1 MRKWEDIIK
10 DKMEEP
16 EGALPESVFA
26 EFCARREAAAA
37 APAKKR
43 FPPVWA
49 VAPAVAAGLAAVLLL
64 HKPSVPEGDIQI
76 IQQPLTPVAVVTDS
90 TTVAEPWQTTPL
102 IAQVVTPKVAR
113 QAVVKPQEVEIV
125 ENVEPAEEDTA
136 TTIDDKATQADVPQ
150 TDMPDTID
158 KETPDRPITTTT
170 SPFIPERT
178 KATPVKMKV
187 GPAAGMIVGG
197 GLLAAIIPPIPGA
210 GTEMDNAPMADSDK
224 SGGTVV
230 LTPDPPKDERIGNAD
245 HYFPLK
251 MGLSVRFPLNDRLSF
266 TTGLNYSRYRSSFT
280 YSLSGEKIQNAHY
293 LGIPVRLDWT
303 LASNKWLDIYVG
315 GGFEGDFCLGA
326 TLAGERIAKDAF
338 CASLLGAGGIQFNLT
353 KRFGVYVEPALS
365 CTITPENPVPE
376 TYRTKHPLMFS
387 VSSGLRITI
396 EH

>member
-1 MRKWEDIIK
+1 MRKWEDIVK

-26 EFCARREAAAA
+26 EFCARWEAAMAV
-37 APAKKR
+37 PSKRR
-43 FPPVWA
+43 FPLVWA
-49 VAPAVAAGLAAVLLL
+49 VVPAVAAGLAAVLLL

-76 IQQPLTPVAVVTDS
+76 IQQPSAPVAVVTDT
-90 TTVAEPWQTTPL
+90 TTVDEPWQTTPL

-187 GPAAGMIVGG
+187 GPAAGMIAGG
-197 GLLAAIIPPIPGA
+197 GLLAAIIPLIPGA
-210 GTEMDNAPMADSDK
+210 ATEMDNAPMADSDK
-224 SGGTVV
+224 PGGTVV
-230 LTPDPPKDERIGNAD
+230 LTPDPPKDERTGNAV

-251 MGLSVRFPLNDRLSF
+251 VGLSARFPISDRLSI
-266 TTGLNYSRYRSSFT
+266 TTGLDYSWYKSSFT
-280 YSLSGEKIQNAHY
+280 YSVSGEKIQNAHY
-293 LGIPVRLDWT
+293 IGIPVRLDWT
-303 LASNKWLDIYVG
+303 FASGRWLDVYLG
-315 GGFEGDFCLGA
+315 GGLEGNYCLGA
-326 TLAGERIAKDAF
+326 TLAGDRVAKDGF
-338 CASLLGAGGIQFNLT
+338 SASLLGAGGIQFKITEKL
-353 KRFGVYVEPALS
+353 GVYIEPELS
-365 CTITPENPVPE
+365 WTFTPKNQILES
-376 TYRTKHPLMFS
+376 YRTKNPLMFS

-396 EH
+396 GK